1 MHPCPVWLPSVL
13 SPENWT
19 GFVYTV
25 QGVSPGDPSA
35 SYPTEACSI
44 QILPIFQLCPLNVLP
59 PLPRV
64 GWGRG
69 PIPEMS
75 PSSHMPLTIPHAG
88 SLKPG
93 VFVQVLIFF
102 FSVSSY
108 SLSLCVLLPQLS
120 DPKPFQGFQMT
131 IIGEKDCAAFS
142 FYFCFQSQRALQRP
156 SCPPPIIPCPP
167 LYDNQCDLLRAAAPT
182 LTLLVLQ
189 SLPPDFSSF
198 S

>member
-1 MHPCPVWLPSVL
+1 MSLECLATLAKGGLGERAHPRDVSLLTYALNHTSCWFPEAWGVCP
-13 SPENWT
+13 SPY
-19 GFVYTV
+19 F
-25 QGVSPGDPSA
+25 
-35 SYPTEACSI
+35 
-44 QILPIFQLCPLNVLP
+44 
-59 PLPRV
+59 
-64 GWGRG
+64 
-69 PIPEMS
+69 
-75 PSSHMPLTIPHAG
+75 
-88 SLKPG
+88 
-93 VFVQVLIFF
+93 FF